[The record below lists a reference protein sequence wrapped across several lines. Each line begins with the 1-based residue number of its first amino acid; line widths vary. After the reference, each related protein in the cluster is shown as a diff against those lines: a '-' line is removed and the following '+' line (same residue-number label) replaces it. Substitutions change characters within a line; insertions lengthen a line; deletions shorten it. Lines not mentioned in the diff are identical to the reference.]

1 MKKFLSVSA
10 AAIAGIAAAAIV
22 DDDFRGALI
31 DTAKTVRGTIKEKLG
46 FDEPVKAEPDEEPEG
61 PAESESTDEVSTDT
75 VIGVDHDHDII
86 GYDSPAPSTTAEAS
100 DSFDLK

>member
-1 MKKFLSVSA
+1 MKKFLTVSA

-22 DDDFRGALI
+22 DDDFRDTLF
-31 DTAKTVRGTIKEKLG
+31 DTAKNVGGTIKEKLG

-61 PAESESTDEVSTDT
+61 PMESESTDEVSVNT
-75 VIGVDHDHDII
+75 IEIDHDPDII
-86 GYDSPAPSTTAEAS
+86 GSDSPAPSTTAEEAS